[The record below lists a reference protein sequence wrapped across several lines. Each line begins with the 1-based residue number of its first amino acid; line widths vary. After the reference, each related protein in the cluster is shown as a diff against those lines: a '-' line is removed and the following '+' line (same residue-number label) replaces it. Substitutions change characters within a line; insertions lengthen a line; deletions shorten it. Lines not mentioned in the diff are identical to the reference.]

1 MVYITTNF
9 IIGSIANALNV
20 LLAETVFVDGRNVPG
35 GALAA
40 LAIYDHLV
48 ITQVCFAFYMINSWT
63 QDGLLVSTQLAKSRL
78 SHRMF
83 RTALSFLY
91 NFWSTVN
98 YRRHTFMSVY
108 GLYQWVDR
116 QTITSWWLSLLFA
129 QVFSCLLLWQLTVPT
144 AGFFAHTSVNF
155 GTVFWSMSIGTT
167 VLLTTLI
174 VLRLLYMKIRTYKT
188 LKQQDSTPY
197 LSLSATLIESAS
209 LYSIIGLLFLVFYN
223 KGSATQN
230 LFLSFLGQVE
240 VCSFFRSWKKEVFN
254 AVYDYL

>member
-1 MVYITTNF
+1 MAENAGIHVTLYFLCMSSFYGSRQRDPKLSWFYMVYITTNF

-108 GLYQWVDR
+108 GLYQ
-116 QTITSWWLSLLFA
+116 
-129 QVFSCLLLWQLTVPT
+129 
-144 AGFFAHTSVNF
+144 
-155 GTVFWSMSIGTT
+155 
-167 VLLTTLI
+167 
-174 VLRLLYMKIRTYKT
+174 
-188 LKQQDSTPY
+188 
-197 LSLSATLIESAS
+197 
-209 LYSIIGLLFLVFYN
+209 
-223 KGSATQN
+223 
-230 LFLSFLGQVE
+230 
-240 VCSFFRSWKKEVFN
+240 
-254 AVYDYL
+254 